1 MLKVKDISVTYG
13 KGGTHKVIDQVS
25 WQLETGTVL
34 AVAGPSGCGKSTM
47 VHALAGILPYTGSI
61 TLDGNGLDPKTCSIG
76 LIPQNYG
83 LLPWKTVREN
93 CLFTAKIRGNTHDL
107 EMQLSSLC
115 KELGIDGLLE
125 RYPGTLSGGQA
136 QRVALARAFLMNPEL
151 LLMDEP
157 FSALD
162 IAAALA
168 ARELFLRVWKE
179 KKPTAVIVT
188 HRVEDALYL
197 AHNITVMKQGGGFN
211 LFCENPWQG
220 VKRPSEA
227 AYAQLEQQIT
237 EKIIKADEI

>member
-1 MLKVKDISVTYG
+1 MLNVKDISVTYG
-13 KGGTHKVIDQVS
+13 KHTVIERMS
-25 WQLETGTVL
+25 WKLETGTVL

-47 VHALAGILPYTGSI
+47 IHALAGILPYEGTI
-61 TLDGNGLDPKTCSIG
+61 TLSGTRLDPRTCSIG

-83 LLPWKTVREN
+83 LLPWKTIREN
-93 CLFTAKIRGNTHDL
+93 CLFTAKIRGNRKDMEIPLSDL
-107 EMQLSSLC
+107 C
-115 KELGIDGLLE
+115 RELGIDGLLD

-157 FSALD
+157 FAALD

-168 ARELFLRVWKE
+168 ARELFLRIWKE

-197 AHNITVMKQGGGFN
+197 ANTVAVMKQGGGFSH
-211 LFCENPWQG
+211 FSANPWQG
-220 VKRPSEA
+220 VNCPPEK
-227 AYAQLEQQIT
+227 AYRSLEQQIT

>member
-1 MLKVKDISVTYG
+1 MLNVKDISVTYG
-13 KGGTHKVIDQVS
+13 KGGTHRAIDQMS

-61 TLDGNGLDPKTCSIG
+61 TLDGTGLDPKSCSIG

-83 LLPWKTVREN
+83 LLPWKTVKEN
-93 CLFTAKIRGNTHDL
+93 CLFTAKIRGNTSNL
-107 EMQLSSLC
+107 EVHLTSLC
-115 KELGIDGLLE
+115 KELGIDGLLD

-157 FSALD
+157 FAALD
-162 IAAALA
+162 IAAALT

-179 KKPTAVIVT
+179 KKPTTVIVT

-197 AHNITVMKQGGGFN
+197 AHRIAVMKRGGSFD
-211 LFCENPWQG
+211 FFSENPWQG
-220 VKRPSEA
+220 VKRPSEP
-227 AYAQLEQQIT
+227 AYRLLEQQIT
-237 EKIIKADEI
+237 ENIIKADEI

>member
-1 MLKVKDISVTYG
+1 MLELKDISVTYG
-13 KGGTHKVIDQVS
+13 KGGTHRVIDQMS

-34 AVAGPSGCGKSTM
+34 AVAGPSGCGKSTL
-47 VHALAGILPYTGSI
+47 VHAMAGILPYAGSI
-61 TLDGNGLDPKTCSIG
+61 TLDGTGLNPQTCSIG

-83 LLPWKTVREN
+83 LLPWKTVKEN
-93 CLFTAKIRGNTHDL
+93 CLFTAKIRDNTSNMEARL
-107 EMQLSSLC
+107 TSLC

-157 FSALD
+157 FAALD

-179 KKPTAVIVT
+179 KKPTTIIVT

-197 AHNITVMKQGGGFN
+197 AHKIAVMKRGGIFGF
-211 LFCENPWQG
+211 FSENPWQG
-220 VKRPSEA
+220 IKSPSEE
-227 AYAQLEQQIT
+227 AYRLLEQKIT
-237 EKIIKADEI
+237 ENIIKADEI

>member
-1 MLKVKDISVTYG
+1 MLELKDISVTYG
-13 KGGTHKVIDQVS
+13 KGGTHRVIDQMS

-34 AVAGPSGCGKSTM
+34 AVAGPSGCGKSTL
-47 VHALAGILPYTGSI
+47 VHALAGILPYGGSI
-61 TLDGNGLDPKTCSIG
+61 TLDGTGLNPKTCSIG

-83 LLPWKTVREN
+83 LLPWKTVKEN
-93 CLFTAKIRGNTHDL
+93 CLFTAKIRDNTSNI
-107 EMQLSSLC
+107 EAQLTSLC

-157 FSALD
+157 FAALD

-179 KKPTAVIVT
+179 KKPTTIIVT

-197 AHNITVMKQGGGFN
+197 AHKIAVMKRGGHFSFLN
-211 LFCENPWQG
+211 ENPWQG
-220 VKRPSEA
+220 VKSPKEA
-227 AYAQLEQQIT
+227 AYRSLEQQIT
-237 EKIIKADEI
+237 ENIIKADEI